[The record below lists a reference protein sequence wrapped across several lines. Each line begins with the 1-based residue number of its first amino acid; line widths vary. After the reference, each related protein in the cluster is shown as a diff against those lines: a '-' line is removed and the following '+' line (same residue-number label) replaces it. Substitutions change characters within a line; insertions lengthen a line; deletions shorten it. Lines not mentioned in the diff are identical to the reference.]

1 MPQIKPTLCSDNDLL
16 ERRGVWYPSTGR
28 PGDFDYS
35 DGDDEEQAI
44 EEIILAAE
52 DRSSHSK
59 ELSGPYESWAV
70 EYHLSPDRANLLR
83 PLQLG
88 DRQRILEIGC
98 GCGAI
103 TRYLGEQG
111 FQVDAVEGSSRRAHI
126 ASLRCSDL
134 DSVRVI
140 CADAA
145 TLSLPSDSYD
155 AVVFVGVL
163 EYSGVYAS
171 DNDAPEEQIRRF
183 LKSAVRTL
191 RPNGLVV
198 IAIENRLGLKY
209 LAGAP
214 EDHLGR
220 SWIGI
225 ADYPVSGGP
234 QTGNEQQE
242 DHSRSKIRTL
252 DQARWRDLLGG
263 LNLSSTFFYPL
274 PDYKLPMACL
284 SESFAASPA
293 CNQLVW
299 RHSSVSRAGFWEPAL
314 PTRLS
319 QAGIVLGGEFGTF
332 SDSFGIVA
340 SPCDQAIVDDVLP
353 YDYVDFLGESD
364 SGSGLCKLEHE
375 NVVRYFNEDS
385 SGSIQDKWVEGEPLE
400 QLWLRLACADGYAG
414 LFNGMQLF
422 LHDLRGLFESEPE
435 RYRQA
440 ELSPAKVL
448 NSSQKERWFPKRY
461 GSTDEI
467 QSPEERWRRAVL
479 DFAVGI
485 GPEVRRVIGAG
496 GYRTV
501 GEFVDKA
508 CEAVGLGSAKEKCGP
523 VEDLEPAAGG
533 SKHASDRAP
542 LDGRLSVTWAGADQ
556 GDQYLRFQAYWA
568 KPGETFS
575 VKASVWVDYDWRSSP
590 VLRLELPADSIG
602 LDRLRID
609 PVDHRVCNAA
619 RIALLEEL
627 SIDGTF
633 EDEKVARFIQIDL
646 IDTEV
651 VSHMQDIQLGTLGGR
666 QLLHFSGPDPQI
678 HLAMGQL
685 GKELLGAQ
693 LVVTLK
699 IAWPA
704 LC

>member
-44 EEIILAAE
+44 EKIILAAE

-234 QTGNEQQE
+234 QAGNEQQE

-299 RHSSVSRAGFWEPAL
+299 RHSSVSRAGCWEPAL

-448 NSSQKERWFPKRY
+448 NSSQKESWFPKRCR
-461 GSTDEI
+461 STDGV
-467 QSPEERWRRAVL
+467 QLPEERWRRAIV
-479 DFAVGI
+479 DFAVDI
-485 GPEVRRVIGAG
+485 GPELRLIIGSG
-496 GYRTV
+496 GYETV

-508 CEAVGLGSAKEKCGP
+508 CESAGLLKCGLA
-523 VEDLEPAAGG
+523 ENAARLVG
-533 SKHASDRAP
+533 HNRQASAGAMQDA
-542 LDGRLSVTWAGADQ
+542 RLSMTWVRPER
-556 GDQYLRFQAYWA
+556 GDQPLRFQVYWA
-568 KPGETFS
+568 KPGEVFS
-575 VKASVWVDYDWRSSP
+575 EKTSVWLNYDWRSSP
-590 VLRLELPADSIG
+590 ILRLELPAESIG

-619 RIALLEEL
+619 RIALLEEFSVDRSL
-627 SIDGTF
+627 GDG
-633 EDEKVARFIQIDL
+633 EVARLIRSDV
-646 IDTEV
+646 IDTKIV
-651 VSHMQDIQLGTLGGR
+651 THMQDIQLGMLGDR
-666 QLLHFSGPDPQI
+666 QLLYFSGPDPQI
-678 HLAMGQL
+678 HFAMSQL
-685 GKELLGAQ
+685 VEETSGAQ

-699 IAWPA
+699 MVWPA